1 MRTDIKCR
9 VCKAMTYERINPAA
23 VGGGAYYCA
32 NCGDAKPLSV
42 FDTEQAT
49 TQQGEAAVSMHIC
62 RYREALQYLLDPEG
76 FGLLTDGE
84 VGTYIRKVLDEVVG
98 T

>member
-9 VCKAMTYERINPAA
+9 VCKAMAYERISPAA

-32 NCGDAKPLSV
+32 NCGDAKPLNA
-42 FDTEQAT
+42 FDADKAPLQQDAAT
-49 TQQGEAAVSMHIC
+49 PTHIC

-76 FGLLTDGE
+76 FGLLTDVE
-84 VGTYIRKVLDEVVG
+84 VGAYIRKVLDEAVG
-98 T
+98 N

>member
-1 MRTDIKCR
+1 MRTDIKCK

-32 NCGDAKPLSV
+32 NCGDAKPLNAFAV
-42 FDTEQAT
+42 DKAAPQQDEADTPT
-49 TQQGEAAVSMHIC
+49 HIC

-84 VGTYIRKVLDEVVG
+84 VGAYVRKVLDEAVV